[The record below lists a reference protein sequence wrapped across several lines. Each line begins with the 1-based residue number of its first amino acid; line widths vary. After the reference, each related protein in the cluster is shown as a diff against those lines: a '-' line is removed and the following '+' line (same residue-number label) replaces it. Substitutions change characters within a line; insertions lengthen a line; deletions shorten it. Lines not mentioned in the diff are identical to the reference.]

1 MYTIPLDFHTAARTE
16 AAVWVASVIPR
27 CEHMTHQTTVLVIG
41 GGGTGVGTA
50 RDLAARGVDVTLVER
65 DGLAGGTTGR
75 SHGLLHSGA
84 RYAESDPEGAAECI
98 EENETIRDIA
108 GHCIGDTGGIFV
120 QLAEDDPEYFEAKL
134 EGCQEHGIDAEVIS
148 GDEARDRVPEL
159 SEDVVQAMVVP
170 DGVIYP
176 SRLVAANAASA
187 EDHGAT
193 VLTHAPVEGI
203 TVSDG
208 AISSVEVGGEANE
221 TIEAEYVVN
230 ATGAWAGE
238 CAAMAGVDV
247 EMQPTKGVMVGVDYE
262 GLEPVINRCRVPDD
276 GDIIIP
282 HESQVVL
289 GTTSVAVDDPDEY
302 EEEQWEIE
310 KMFEEC
316 AAMMPALE
324 GREVARTYW
333 GVRPLYAPDEAGR
346 GSQDS
351 GKGDERGISR
361 GFFLLDHEQDGVENF
376 ASVVGGKLTTYRM
389 MAEAVA
395 DHVAD
400 VLGVDGESI
409 TATEQLP
416 AVDDPDKLDE
426 LVAEYSAR
434 QPADIDVVEDRS
446 GQVADD

>member
-1 MYTIPLDFHTAARTE
+1 MESQP
-16 AAVWVASVIPR
+16 
-27 CEHMTHQTTVLVIG
+27 MTHHTTVLVIG

-50 RDLAARGVDVTLVER
+50 RDLAMRGVDVTLVER
-65 DGLAGGTTGR
+65 NGLAGGTTGR

-98 EENETIRDIA
+98 EENQIIREIA
-108 GHCIGDTGGIFV
+108 GECIGDSGGIFV
-120 QLAEDDPEYFEAKL
+120 QLDKDDPEYFEAKL
-134 EGCQEHGIDAEVIS
+134 AGCEEHGIPAEVIN
-148 GDEARDRVPEL
+148 GDEARERVPEL
-159 SEDVVQAMVVP
+159 GENVERAMVVP

-176 SRLVAANAASA
+176 SRLVAANAVSA
-187 EDHGAT
+187 ENHGAT
-193 VLTHAPVEGI
+193 IWTHAPVEGI

-208 AISSVEVGGEANE
+208 AIAAVEVGGNVNE
-221 TIEAEYVVN
+221 TIEADYVIN

-238 CAAMAGVDV
+238 CAAMAGLNV

-282 HESQVVL
+282 HDSQVVL

-302 EEEQWEIE
+302 DEEQWEID
-310 KMFEEC
+310 KMFDEC
-316 AAMMPALE
+316 AEMMPALD

-346 GSQDS
+346 GSKDS

-361 GFFLLDHEQDGVENF
+361 GFFLLDHADEGVENF

-395 DHVAD
+395 DHVDD
-400 VLGVDGESI
+400 VLGVGGEST
-409 TATEQLP
+409 TAHEQLP
-416 AVDDPDKLDE
+416 GIDDPDQLDAF
-426 LVAEYSAR
+426 VAQYSAR
-434 QPADIDVVEDRS
+434 QPADIDVVADYGE
-446 GQVADD
+446 QPADD

>member
-1 MYTIPLDFHTAARTE
+1 
-16 AAVWVASVIPR
+16 
-27 CEHMTHQTTVLVIG
+27 MTHQTTVLVIG

-98 EENETIRDIA
+98 EENQIIREIA
-108 GHCIGDTGGIFV
+108 GHCIGDSGGIFV
-120 QLAEDDPEYFEAKL
+120 QLEDDDPEYFEAKL
-134 EGCQEHGIDAEVIS
+134 EGCEEHGIPAEVID

-159 SEDVVQAMVVP
+159 SEDVGRAMVVP

-187 EDHGAT
+187 EEHGAT

-208 AISSVEVGGEANE
+208 AISSVEIGGEVNE

-238 CAAMAGVDV
+238 CAAMAGIDV
-247 EMQPTKGVMVGVDYE
+247 EMQPTKGVMVSVHYE
-262 GLEPVINRCRVPDD
+262 GLGPGVNRCRVPDD

-289 GTTSVAVDDPDEY
+289 GTTSVEV
-302 EEEQWEIE
+302 E
-310 KMFEEC
+310 KMFDEC
-316 AAMMPALE
+316 AEMMPAIE
-324 GREVARTYW
+324 GREIARTWW

-346 GSQDS
+346 GSKDS

-395 DHVAD
+395 DHVDD
-400 VLGVDGESI
+400 VLDVGGEST
-409 TATEQLP
+409 TASETLP
-416 AVDDPDKLDE
+416 GADDPDQLDE
-426 LVAEYSAR
+426 FVAKYSAR
-434 QPADIDVVEDRS
+434 QPSDEDVVEDLG
-446 GQVADD
+446 GQVAD

>member
-1 MYTIPLDFHTAARTE
+1 
-16 AAVWVASVIPR
+16 
-27 CEHMTHQTTVLVIG
+27 MTHQTTVLVIG

-65 DGLAGGTTGR
+65 DGLGGGTTGR

-98 EENETIRDIA
+98 EENRIIREIA
-108 GHCIGDTGGIFV
+108 GDCIGDTGGIFV

-134 EGCQEHGIDAEVIS
+134 EGCEEHGIPAEVID
-148 GDEARDRVPEL
+148 GDEARERVPEL
-159 SEDVVQAMVVP
+159 SEDVERAMVVP

-187 EDHGAT
+187 EEHGAT
-193 VLTHAPVEGI
+193 VLTHAPVEEI

-221 TIEAEYVVN
+221 TIEPEYVVN
-230 ATGAWAGE
+230 ATGAWAEE

-247 EMQPTKGVMVGVDYE
+247 EMQPTKGVMVSVDYE
-262 GLEPVINRCRVPDD
+262 GLGPVLNRCRVPDD

-302 EEEQWEIE
+302 EEEEWEVE
-310 KMFEEC
+310 KMFDEC
-316 AAMMPALE
+316 AEMLPAID
-324 GREVARTYW
+324 GREIARTWW

-346 GSQDS
+346 GSKDS

-361 GFFLLDHEQDGVENF
+361 GFFLLDHEQEGVENF

-395 DHVAD
+395 DHVDD
-400 VLGVDGESI
+400 VLGVGGEST
-409 TATEQLP
+409 TASETLP
-416 AVDDPDKLDE
+416 GADDPDQLDE
-426 LVAEYSAR
+426 FVAKYSAR
-434 QPADIDVVEDRS
+434 QPSDEDVVEDL
-446 GQVADD
+446 GEQVADD

>member
-1 MYTIPLDFHTAARTE
+1 
-16 AAVWVASVIPR
+16 
-27 CEHMTHQTTVLVIG
+27 MTHQTTVLVIG

-50 RDLAARGVDVTLVER
+50 RDLSARGVDVTLVER

-98 EENETIRDIA
+98 EENQIIREIG

-120 QLAEDDPEYFEAKL
+120 QLEEDDPEYFEAKL
-134 EGCQEHGIDAEVIS
+134 EGCQEHGIPAEVID

-159 SEDVVQAMVVP
+159 SEDVVRAMVVP

-187 EDHGAT
+187 EAHGAT
-193 VLTHAPVEGI
+193 VLTHAPVEAI

-208 AISSVEVGGEANE
+208 VISSVEVGGEVNE

-262 GLEPVINRCRVPDD
+262 GLGPVVNRCRVPDD

-282 HESQVVL
+282 HETQVVL
-289 GTTSVAVDDPDEY
+289 GTTSVAVDDPDEFD
-302 EEEQWEIE
+302 EEGWEVE
-310 KMFEEC
+310 KMFQEC
-316 AAMMPALE
+316 ADMMPALD
-324 GREVARTYW
+324 GREIARTWW

-346 GSQDS
+346 GSRDS

-416 AVDDPDKLDE
+416 GADDPDRLDE
-426 LVAEYSAR
+426 FVAKYSAR
-434 QPADIDVVEDRS
+434 QPADLDVVEDRS

>member
-1 MYTIPLDFHTAARTE
+1 
-16 AAVWVASVIPR
+16 
-27 CEHMTHQTTVLVIG
+27 MTHQTTVLVIG

-50 RDLAARGVDVTLVER
+50 RDLAARGVDVTLVEQS
-65 DGLAGGTTGR
+65 GLAGGTTGR

-98 EENETIRDIA
+98 EENQIIRDIS
-108 GHCIGDTGGIFV
+108 GHCVGDTGGIFV
-120 QLAEDDPEYFEAKL
+120 QLSEDDPEYFEAKL

-148 GDEARDRVPEL
+148 GEEARDRVPEL
-159 SEDVVQAMVVP
+159 SENVERAMVVP

-187 EDHGAT
+187 EEHGAT

-203 TVSDG
+203 SVSDG
-208 AISSVEVGGEANE
+208 AISSVEVGGDVNE
-221 TIEAEYVVN
+221 TIEADYVIN

-289 GTTSVAVDDPDEY
+289 GTTSVAVDDPDEF

-316 AAMMPALE
+316 ADMMPTLE
-324 GREVARTYW
+324 GREITRTWW

-361 GFFLLDHEQDGVENF
+361 GFFLLDHEVDGVENF

-389 MAEAVA
+389 MAEATA
-395 DHVAD
+395 DHVCEILD
-400 VLGVDGESI
+400 VDAESI
-409 TATEQLP
+409 TATEKLP
-416 AVDDPDKLDE
+416 GADDPDQLDAF
-426 LVAEYSAR
+426 VHKYSAR
-434 QPADIDVVEDRS
+434 QPTDADVVSDRS
-446 GQVADD
+446 SQAADD

>member
-1 MYTIPLDFHTAARTE
+1 
-16 AAVWVASVIPR
+16 
-27 CEHMTHQTTVLVIG
+27 MTHQTTVLVIG

-98 EENETIRDIA
+98 EENQIIREIA
-108 GHCIGDTGGIFV
+108 GHCVGDSGGIFV
-120 QLAEDDPEYFEAKL
+120 QLEDDDPEYFEAKL
-134 EGCQEHGIDAEVIS
+134 AGCQEHGIPAEVID

-310 KMFEEC
+310 KMFQEC
-316 AAMMPALE
+316 AEMMPALE

-416 AVDDPDKLDE
+416 DVDDPDKLDE